1 MDWRIDPT
9 FSFNF
14 EQVTTVLDMPKGSQ
28 NVYIGLLDFQ
38 INFTPDMQ
46 LRTQVQYDNI
56 TKQMSVLARYNWE
69 YEPGQEIFASV
80 GDTSIVD
87 GTLFKP
93 NYHARTT
100 QAIIRRSPRWGAGF
114 AGRCAGADS
123 SAPFFRLA
131 VAR

>member
-1 MDWRIDPT
+1 
-9 FSFNF
+9 
-14 EQVTTVLDMPKGSQ
+14 MPKGSQ

-100 QAIIRRSPRWGAGF
+100 QAILRIGHTF
-114 AGRCAGADS
+114 Q
-123 SAPFFRLA
+123 F
-131 VAR
+131 